1 MFRKLVSNLAF
12 SPALVGQLGF
22 YAKRLRKE
30 EATRRI
36 GLVFVTLA
44 LIVQSFAVFTPPES
58 ANAADAD
65 NIIYS
70 GIRDKAELL
79 AVYDRGVD
87 SAGRNDIQQIYAQFG
102 VTRDDLAN
110 TQPGTYY
117 TGDFNN
123 QIKTLGRNDWGVSS
137 RTLVPVAGTNTS
149 VYTGSFTETYGKSW
163 PMKALIGHRAVDGA
177 WFAITLSCGN
187 LVYVVPPPPVKHPAA
202 VCSALSVTPITR
214 TDIQLDATAS
224 ATDGATISSYT
235 YLIKDSTGAVTSSK
249 TVAST
254 ATTSSLRMT
263 VPKDGNYSAQVTVAT
278 SLGDQTDAN
287 CAKSFTVSP
296 EARCLLNNALVESS
310 PDCKACLDDA
320 KVWYKDTTCKPSFE
334 LSKKVRNVTQGLV
347 DANNTTA
354 RPGDQLEYTLTVKN
368 VGKDQGDYTMTD
380 NAADIL
386 QYAELVDI
394 GDGHLAT
401 PPTSPDATL
410 VPTTIAW
417 PTFGTM
423 KPGSIIQRTLLI
435 KIKTTIPAT
444 PMNVSNR
451 QSYDCRITNTF
462 GNTINVGVDCP
473 PEKVVEQV
481 ATQLPHT
488 GPTENIIF
496 SGIVLAVV
504 VYFYARS
511 RQTSQEIRLIR
522 RDFNAGTI

>member
-1 MFRKLVSNLAF
+1 
-12 SPALVGQLGF
+12 
-22 YAKRLRKE
+22 
-30 EATRRI
+30 
-36 GLVFVTLA
+36 
-44 LIVQSFAVFTPPES
+44 
-58 ANAADAD
+58 
-65 NIIYS
+65 
-70 GIRDKAELL
+70 
-79 AVYDRGVD
+79 
-87 SAGRNDIQQIYAQFG
+87 
-102 VTRDDLAN
+102 
-110 TQPGTYY
+110 
-117 TGDFNN
+117 
-123 QIKTLGRNDWGVSS
+123 
-137 RTLVPVAGTNTS
+137 
-149 VYTGSFTETYGKSW
+149 
-163 PMKALIGHRAVDGA
+163 MKALIGHRAVDGA